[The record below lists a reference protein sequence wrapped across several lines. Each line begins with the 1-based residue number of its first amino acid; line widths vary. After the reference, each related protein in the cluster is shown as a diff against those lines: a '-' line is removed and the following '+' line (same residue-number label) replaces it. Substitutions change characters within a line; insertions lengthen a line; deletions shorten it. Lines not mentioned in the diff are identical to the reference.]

1 MFFYVFCFK
10 LIVCVNIIYVDVS
23 CIIDLLLDV
32 IYLCRKIFLMLNK
45 VIFLL
50 IDKRK
55 CIR

>member
-10 LIVCVNIIYVDVS
+10 LVVCVNIIYVDVN

-45 VIFLL
+45 LIFLL